1 MIIRSEKGVTA
12 ESLSNIYKALG
23 QVIKDED
30 CFFTKDEL
38 VELNKN
44 RDFIKLGGAKNG

>member
-1 MIIRSEKGVTA
+1 LIIRSEKGVTA
-12 ESLSNIYKALG
+12 ESLANIYKALG
-23 QVIKDED
+23 QVIKDET

-38 VELNKN
+38 EDLKN